1 MAALYNDNVT
11 RRCHVDDKVSRIV
24 EACRAGRPQK
34 DVAAEFGVTQSAVSA
49 IARTAGITRRRQLT
63 DEQAD
68 RVRAL
73 KAEGKGYAE
82 IAELV
87 GCSWQVAYTVATGR
101 RHAAKVVSKP

>member
-1 MAALYNDNVT
+1 MEDRLS
-11 RRCHVDDKVSRIV
+11 KIV

-34 DVAAEFGVTQSAVSA
+34 EVATEFGITQSMVSA
-49 IARTAGITRRRQLT
+49 VARAAGLTRRRQLT

-68 RVRAL
+68 RIRAL

-82 IAELV
+82 IAAAV

-101 RHAAKVVSKP
+101 RHAAKMVYKP